1 MLRAQRKSRTSNS
14 APVPMV
20 CEVCRSQP
28 VEAVVA
34 DFNPEQDLH
43 LLLPGMSVEPQV
55 SAMTAIGSWSVGIN
69 VSLIAIFRSRKGRI

>member
-28 VEAVVA
+28 VEAVVVE
-34 DFNPEQDLH
+34 FNPEQDPH
-43 LLLPGMSVEPQV
+43 LLRPGMSVEPQV
-55 SAMTAIGSWSVGIN
+55 TV
-69 VSLIAIFRSRKGRI
+69 R

>member
-28 VEAVVA
+28 VEAVVVE
-34 DFNPEQDLH
+34 FNPEQDPH
-43 LLLPGMSVEPQV
+43 LYGPACQSNPRSQCDDRYRTLELS
-55 SAMTAIGSWSVGIN
+55 IN
-69 VSLIAIFRSRKGRI
+69 VSLIATFQIAKGDI